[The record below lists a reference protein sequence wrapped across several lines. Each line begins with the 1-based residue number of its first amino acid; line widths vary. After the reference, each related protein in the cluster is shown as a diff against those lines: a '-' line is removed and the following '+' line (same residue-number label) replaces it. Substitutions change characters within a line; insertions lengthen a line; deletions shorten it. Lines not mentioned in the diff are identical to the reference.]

1 MEWFA
6 IVVVVLIL
14 FGPIAW
20 AVTKGRRSHVPDHE
34 DPQGSTAYGESSEMW
49 RRLRGNRGHHRGR
62 AASGERCAPQ
72 RP

>member
-6 IVVVVLIL
+6 VVVVVLIL

-34 DPQGSTAYGESSEMW
+34 DPQGSTAYGEFIRNVEAPP
-49 RRLRGNRGHHRGR
+49 GQ
-62 AASGERCAPQ
+62 SGPPSGQ
-72 RP
+72 GS